1 MLSSIL
7 TAVGDTRERIIMN
20 TQAKGL
26 LKQYF
31 GYDSFR
37 PMQAQ
42 IIQSI
47 LDKKDAVVL
56 MPTGG
61 GKSICFQI
69 PALILPGICIVI
81 SPLISLMK
89 DQVDT
94 LNANGIA
101 AEFLNSSLD
110 FETQNAIVRKCNNN
124 EIKILYISPERVN
137 KDIDFLLKR
146 LPISLFAIDE
156 AHCVSSWGHDFRPEY
171 TKLGSLKIHFPYI
184 PLIALTATANLQTQ
198 TDIIK
203 QLKLINP
210 EVFIASF
217 DRPNLSITVRLE
229 VKPKQRTEEVITF
242 IKTRGVETGI
252 IYCLSRNSCDKL
264 AESMQ
269 SNGINAASY
278 HAGLPAG
285 ERHRVQEGFIQDRI
299 HVVCATI
306 AFGMGIDK
314 SNVRYVIH
322 YNVPKSIEG
331 YYQEI
336 GRAGRDGLAS
346 ETIMYY
352 SYADFKIL
360 SSFAMDGNQSQL
372 NLEKLK
378 QVSRFAEASIC
389 RRKILLTYFGET
401 PKSNCGNCDV
411 CNPLEA
417 IKITKSLQIA
427 STSSGKSNYTN
438 NYSGEIFEDL
448 RKLRRQIA
456 DAAKLPAYIVF
467 SDATLKE
474 MAEKC
479 PLTNEQMLNISGVGQ
494 IKLEKYGQPFL
505 NFFLN
510 SNSIP
515 ATSTTYQPVQKK
527 TSKKASDN
535 TYAETLSLYKMGL
548 TVEEIATKRN
558 LAINTIYS
566 HIESLYSM
574 DKIDSID
581 SFISADEIQRL
592 RLVLPKLTTTPTLK
606 EIFEILSGTLEYYKI
621 RLILTYINKENATP
635 D

>member
-1 MLSSIL
+1 
-7 TAVGDTRERIIMN
+7 MN
-20 TQAKGL
+20 TQAENL

-47 LDKKDAVVL
+47 LNKKDAVVL

-110 FETQNAIVRKCNNN
+110 FETQNAIIRKCSNN
-124 EIKILYISPERVN
+124 EIKILYISPERVS
-137 KDIDFLLKR
+137 KDIDYLLKR

-171 TKLGSLKIHFPYI
+171 TKLGILKTKFPNI

-203 QLKLINP
+203 QLNLTNVQ
-210 EVFIASF
+210 VFIASF
-217 DRPNLSITVRLE
+217 DRPNLSITVKLE
-229 VKPKQRTEEVITF
+229 VKPKQRTDEIITF
-242 IKTRGVETGI
+242 VKTRGGETGI

-264 AESMQ
+264 AGAMQ

-278 HAGLPAG
+278 HAGLSA
-285 ERHRVQEGFIQDRI
+285 EKRHNVQEGFIQDRI
-299 HVVCATI
+299 QVVCATI

-346 ETIMYY
+346 DTLMYY

-360 SSFAMDGNQSQL
+360 STFAKEGNQSQL

-378 QVSRFAEASIC
+378 QVTRFAEASIC

-417 IKITKSLQIA
+417 IKITKSFQQIA
-427 STSSGKSNYTN
+427 HTSSGKSNPTN

-474 MAEKC
+474 MAQKC
-479 PLTNEQMLNISGVGQ
+479 PRTSQQMLNISGIGQ
-494 IKLEKYGQPFL
+494 IKLEKYGEPFL
-505 NFFLN
+505 NFFL
-510 SNSIP
+510 
-515 ATSTTYQPVQKK
+515 
-527 TSKKASDN
+527 
-535 TYAETLSLYKMGL
+535 
-548 TVEEIATKRN
+548 
-558 LAINTIYS
+558 
-566 HIESLYSM
+566 
-574 DKIDSID
+574 
-581 SFISADEIQRL
+581 RL
-592 RLVLPKLTTTPTLK
+592 LP
-606 EIFEILSGTLEYYKI
+606 
-621 RLILTYINKENATP
+621 
-635 D
+635 

>member
-1 MLSSIL
+1 
-7 TAVGDTRERIIMN
+7 MN
-20 TQAKGL
+20 TQAESL

-69 PALILPGICIVI
+69 PALILPGLCVVI

-110 FETQNAIVRKCNNN
+110 YQTQNDIVRRCSNN
-124 EIKILYISPERVN
+124 EIKILYISPERVS
-137 KDIDFLLKR
+137 KDIDYLLKR
-146 LPISLFAIDE
+146 LPICLFAIDE

-171 TKLGSLKIHFPYI
+171 TKLGSLKTNFPNI
-184 PLIALTATANLQTQ
+184 PVCALTATANLQTQ

-203 QLKLINP
+203 QLNLINP
-210 EVFIASF
+210 EVFVASF
-217 DRPNLSITVRLE
+217 DRPNLSITVKLE
-229 VKPKQRTEEVITF
+229 VKPKQRTNEIIAFV
-242 IKTRGVETGI
+242 KTRGQDTGI

-264 AESMQ
+264 AQAMQ

-278 HAGLPAG
+278 HAGLSVE
-285 ERHRVQEGFIQDRI
+285 ERHHVQDGFIQDKI
-299 HVVCATI
+299 QVVCATI

-322 YNVPKSIEG
+322 FNVPKSIEG

-346 ETIMYY
+346 DTIMYF
-352 SYADFKIL
+352 SYVDLKIL
-360 SSFAMDGNQSQL
+360 SSFATEGSQGQL
-372 NLEKLK
+372 NLDKLK
-378 QVSRFAEASIC
+378 QVQRFAEANIC
-389 RRKILLTYFGET
+389 RRRILLTYFGET
-401 PKSNCGNCDV
+401 PKSNCSNCDV
-411 CNPLEA
+411 CNPIEA
-417 IKITKSLQIA
+417 TKIAKSFQTDF
-427 STSSGKSNYTN
+427 SRSGKSKLTG
-438 NYSGEIFEDL
+438 NYSAEVFEDL

-456 DAAKLPAYIVF
+456 DAEKLQDYIIF

-474 MAEKC
+474 MAEKSPC
-479 PLTNEQMLNISGVGQ
+479 TSQQMLDISGVGQ
-494 IKLEKYGQPFL
+494 NKLEKYGQPFL
-505 NFFLN
+505 NYFLQ
-510 SNSIP
+510 SNSITVTP
-515 ATSTTYQPVQKK
+515 TTINNTPNKPVPEKPK
-527 TSKKASDN
+527 NIVFGS
-535 TYAETLSLYKMGL
+535 TYAETFSLYQAGF
-548 TVEEIATKRN
+548 TVEQIAIQRN
-558 LAINTIYS
+558 LTINTIYS
-566 HIESLYSM
+566 HVESLYSAG
-574 DKIDSID
+574 KIDSLD
-581 SFISADEIQRL
+581 SFISTDEIHIL
-592 RLVLPKLTTTPTLK
+592 RSVMPGLTTPTLR
-606 EIFEILSGTLEYYKI
+606 EIFESMDGRLEYYKI
-621 RLILTYINKENATP
+621 KLILAYLNKKSE
-635 D
+635 